1 MATSFKMNWSSVMFK
16 FIFLLVIF
24 IQSFALAESKTI
36 TLVADPWCPWNCED
50 KSNPGIAVEV
60 AKAIYEPLG
69 YEVLYVPMSWFRAI
83 EEVNNGTYTGLIGA
97 DKSIPEVK
105 DFIFPETAFSH
116 FDDVYVLKLDS
127 NFSYKDISSLKGKSI
142 GIVANYHFLDEIGKY
157 IEDNYNNPKIIS
169 QVTGVNG
176 VEQNLKK
183 LINGR
188 IDMYLDDRAVILYN
202 AKKLGIRN
210 QIKVGGEIKEDL
222 DHYIVFSPKLSE
234 SRMLAKIY
242 DEGIKKLKISGEY
255 QRIIKKYME

>member
-1 MATSFKMNWSSVMFK
+1 MFK
-16 FIFLLVIF
+16 FIFLLSMF

-50 KSNPGIAVEV
+50 KSNPGIAIEV

-69 YEVLYVPMSWFRAI
+69 YEVLYVPVSWSRAM
-83 EEVNNGTYTGLIGA
+83 EEVSNGAYTALIGA
-97 DKSIPEVK
+97 DKNIPEVK

-116 FDDVYVLKLDS
+116 FDDVYVLRSDS
-127 NFSYKDISSLKGKSI
+127 EFIYKDSSSLKGKSI
-142 GIVANYHFLDEIGKY
+142 GIVANYHFLDEIGQY
-157 IEDNYNNPKIIS
+157 IEDNYNNPGIVN

-176 VEQNLKK
+176 AEQNLKK

-188 IDMYLDDRAVILYN
+188 IDIYLDDRSIILYN

-210 QIKVGGEIKEDL
+210 QIKVGGELKGDL
-222 DHYIVFSPKLSE
+222 VEYYIAFSPKLHD

-242 DEGIKKLKISGEY
+242 DDGIRKLKISGDY
-255 QRIIKKYME
+255 QKIINKYTE